1 MDQGYSEGFCNGSS
15 QWLNFL
21 ETRQDKTRLIYM
33 EIELKRLGSFGPMVS
48 SIGLGCMGMSDMYG
62 SKETRNDAQSIE
74 TIKFALDSGINF
86 LDTGDYY
93 GAGHNEL
100 LIREAIKNRQEKPVI
115 CVKFGALRTHSGAW
129 LGFDV
134 RTEAV
139 KNFAAYSLN
148 RLNVDA
154 IDIYQPGRMS
164 PVVPIEDTVGAIADL
179 IKEGKVKYL
188 GLSEASPEIVRRAH
202 RVHPVTAVQ
211 VEYSLASR
219 VIEKELL
226 AVCREL
232 GIAIVAYGVLSR
244 GLLSGHLT
252 GQFAQ
257 TDFRAHAPRFTGE
270 NFDKNKSKVGLLLQL
285 AAKKGC
291 TASQLA
297 IAWVMHRGSDI
308 LPLTGTTNKQRLTEN
323 LEAIKIKLTP
333 AELTEIDNHFPEGSF
348 SGTRYAE
355 QQMGTVV
362 N

>member
-1 MDQGYSEGFCNGSS
+1 ME
-15 QWLNFL
+15 L
-21 ETRQDKTRLIYM
+21 RQ
-33 EIELKRLGSFGPMVS
+33 LGKNGPMVS

-62 SKETRNDAQSIE
+62 SKATRNDADSIE
-74 TIKFALDSGINF
+74 TINLALDSGINF

-100 LIREAIKNRQEKPVI
+100 LIREAIKTRKEKPVI
-115 CVKFGALRTHSGAW
+115 CVKFGALRSHAGAW

-134 RTEAV
+134 RPEAV

-148 RLNVDA
+148 RLNVEA

-164 PVVPIEDTVGAIADL
+164 PVVPIEETAGAISDL

-202 RVHPVTAVQ
+202 KVHPVTAVQ

-226 AVCREL
+226 TVCREL
-232 GIAIVAYGVLSR
+232 GIGIVAYGVLSR
-244 GLLSGHLT
+244 GLLSGKLP

-270 NFDKNKSKVGLLLQL
+270 NFEKNKNKVGILQQL
-285 AAKKGC
+285 AEKKGC

-297 IAWVMHRGSDI
+297 IAWVLHKGNDI
-308 LPLTGTTNKQRLTEN
+308 LPLSGTTNKKRLVEN
-323 LEAIKIKLTP
+323 MDAVSIKLSPT
-333 AELTEIDNHFPEGSF
+333 ELKEIDNHFPEGSF

-355 QQMGTVV
+355 QQMGSVV